1 MIRACWEG
9 EGSDVKSENI
19 YAPRELWFVDKNT
32 GEKAIVTAEY
42 DGLGNL
48 SFSYQGKQH
57 TIPVSMLGNRI
68 YVYLPGKPQAKIE
81 FQEKKEPQEKREP
94 QKKEEPRKKEGSN
107 KELFYQGEYFRFEA
121 GKWVSHNGSTPKE
134 KYQQRLSDVYQKR
147 CKHYS
152 HSVKE
157 LVAFARKQKKDTDG
171 INTAIRAFE
180 IALPQA
186 TAGQA
191 SSFLATLCSLYRQTG
206 ASSAA
211 ISLYDYAVEKHGKRV
226 ETSPFLT
233 SVAAA
238 FMDAGDIEMAEILKR
253 KLETRDSGNEKLT
266 NFTRRFDAETR
277 LE

>member
-1 MIRACWEG
+1 MR
-9 EGSDVKSENI
+9 SENI
-19 YAPRELWFVDKNT
+19 YTPQKLWFVDKNT

-48 SFSYQGKQH
+48 SFVYQGKQH

-68 YVYLPGKPQAKIE
+68 YVYLPGKPQAK
-81 FQEKKEPQEKREP
+81 RTP
-94 QKKEEPRKKEGSN
+94 QKKEEPQKKEGSN

-121 GKWVSHNGSTPKE
+121 GKWVSHNGSIPKE

-152 HSVKE
+152 HSVEE

-171 INTAIRAFE
+171 INTAIRALE

-191 SSFLATLCSLYRQTG
+191 SSFLATLCSLYRQTRMP
-206 ASSAA
+206 SAV
-211 ISLYDYAVEKHGKRV
+211 ISLYDFAVRKYGKRV
-226 ETSPFLT
+226 ETAPFLT

-238 FMDAGDIEMAEILKR
+238 FMDTGDIEMAEILKR

-266 NFTRRFDAETR
+266 NFTQRFDAETR

>member
-1 MIRACWEG
+1 MR
-9 EGSDVKSENI
+9 SENI
-19 YAPRELWFVDKNT
+19 YTPQKLWFVDKNT
-32 GEKAIVTAEY
+32 GEKAIVAAEY

-48 SFSYQGKQH
+48 SFSYQGKRH

-68 YVYLPGKPQAKIE
+68 YVYLPGKPQ
-81 FQEKKEPQEKREP
+81 EKKEPQEKREP
-94 QKKEEPRKKEGSN
+94 QKKEEPN
-107 KELFYQGEYFRFEA
+107 KELFYQGEYFRFES
-121 GKWVSHNGSTPKE
+121 GKWVSHNGSIPKE

-238 FMDAGDIEMAEILKR
+238 FMDAGDIEMADILRR
-253 KLETRDSGNEKLT
+253 KLAAQDMDNEKLT

>member
-1 MIRACWEG
+1 MR
-9 EGSDVKSENI
+9 SENI
-19 YAPRELWFVDKNT
+19 YTPQKLWFVDKNT
-32 GEKAIVTAEY
+32 GEKAVVTAEY

-48 SFSYQGKQH
+48 SFSYQGKRH

-68 YVYLPGKPQAKIE
+68 YVYLPGKPQEKRE
-81 FQEKKEPQEKREP
+81 PQEKKEPQEKRVP
-94 QKKEEPRKKEGSN
+94 QKKEGSN

-121 GKWVSHNGSTPKE
+121 GKWVSHNGSIPKE

-147 CKHYS
+147 CKHYN

-171 INTAIRAFE
+171 IDTAIRAFE

-186 TAGQA
+186 TAEQA

-206 ASSAA
+206 MPSAV
-211 ISLYDYAVEKHGKRV
+211 ISLYDFAVRKYGKRV
-226 ETSPFLT
+226 KTTPFLT

-238 FMDAGDIEMAEILKR
+238 FMDTGDIEMAGILKR
-253 KLETRDSGNEKLT
+253 ELVARDNGNEKLA
-266 NFTRRFDAETR
+266 NFTQRFDAETR